1 MFSRKRELPIWVV
14 AAAAVSVPLATLGW
28 SAVASAQ
35 PGSIPVT
42 ITVTPSANPSSF
54 GQDVTYT
61 ATLVTSDSGSLVI
74 PDSIEFQDSGNDI
87 DGCSSQPLSGT
98 STVGTYTATC
108 DESASQLSVG
118 VHSITAFFGGDSTYN
133 SGSGS
138 LNQSVGKGTTTTS
151 ITSPASGASVPYGNE
166 GQNSL
171 NVLVSAAAGANL
183 SPSNSVN
190 FYAGAP
196 GPETLL
202 CTAFLNGMGS
212 GKSDGS
218 CNLNYNQLEAGH
230 YSLTAVYGGD
240 NTFLASSSTPQAFNV
255 TQITTRMNVFPV
267 PGYAFYGAESGNF
280 FIVGAGGGGGGN
292 PTGFFT
298 ITAGGI
304 SLIAPNSCSAS
315 NGGGN
320 PCFIDSATALPAST
334 TPYAV
339 TVSYPGD
346 SNFTP
351 ASTTVP
357 LLVFPATTSTQ
368 LTVSPSSATY
378 GKEGT
383 VTISASVISG
393 TTGAPTGPVDV
404 QSGGSTVSAISDLRA
419 TGRNA
424 AAGSCRA
431 LGNVRLPSGD
441 YALTAN
447 YQGDGNFQSSVSS
460 AQTLDI
466 ASQGYW
472 LVGSN
477 GAVFPFGTSQSFGS
491 MAAASLNGPIVGIAS
506 TPDGGGY
513 WEVARDGGI
522 FAFGDAKFFGSMGGY
537 DLNQPIVGIAATAD
551 GGGYWEVARDGGV
564 FAFGDA
570 RFHGSMGGSPLNRPV
585 VGIAADPTTGGYWLV
600 ASDGGIFS
608 FSSPFHGS
616 TGGLH
621 LNAPVVAMAS
631 TSDGGGYWEVSSD
644 GGVFAQGNAPFL
656 GSMGGKRLNQPIVAM
671 AEALSGVGYR
681 LVGSDGGIFAFGDAE
696 FDGSTGGQPLNSPS
710 LAWPVRLARGPSD
723 PHPTGELA
731 RAGCRFSR
739 AWAPASLRSSPC
751 W

>member
-1 MFSRKRELPIWVV
+1 MPPGESEDGQHTASSNDHYQCGQGECPENIDPRGHVGRLPVGEKFLGGGAAPPPRCASVGLTIGRHLRAPIEAVDPKNSESAVIRWRPLHVRNRSAARRFSMFSRKRELPIWVV

-346 SNFTP
+346 GNFTP

-404 QSGGSTVSAISDLRA
+404 QSGGSTVCAISDLRA
-419 TGRNA
+419 TGRNT
-424 AAGSCRA
+424 GS
-431 LGNVRLPSGD
+431 GELPSARQCPVAVWRLCAHRQLPGRRQFPEFSLLGTD
-441 YALTAN
+441 PGHRQPGLLAGGIQWGSLPIRHLT
-447 YQGDGNFQSSVSS
+447 
-460 AQTLDI
+460 
-466 ASQGYW
+466 
-472 LVGSN
+472 
-477 GAVFPFGTSQSFGS
+477 VFW
-491 MAAASLNGPIVGIAS
+491 LNGRS
-506 TPDGGGY
+506 ELERSY
-513 WEVARDGGI
+513 RWYCL
-522 FAFGDAKFFGSMGGY
+522 DA
-537 DLNQPIVGIAATAD
+537 
-551 GGGYWEVARDGGV
+551 
-564 FAFGDA
+564 
-570 RFHGSMGGSPLNRPV
+570 
-585 VGIAADPTTGGYWLV
+585 
-600 ASDGGIFS
+600 
-608 FSSPFHGS
+608 
-616 TGGLH
+616 
-621 LNAPVVAMAS
+621 
-631 TSDGGGYWEVSSD
+631 
-644 GGVFAQGNAPFL
+644 
-656 GSMGGKRLNQPIVAM
+656 
-671 AEALSGVGYR
+671 
-681 LVGSDGGIFAFGDAE
+681 
-696 FDGSTGGQPLNSPS
+696 
-710 LAWPVRLARGPSD
+710 
-723 PHPTGELA
+723 
-731 RAGCRFSR
+731 
-739 AWAPASLRSSPC
+739 
-751 W
+751 